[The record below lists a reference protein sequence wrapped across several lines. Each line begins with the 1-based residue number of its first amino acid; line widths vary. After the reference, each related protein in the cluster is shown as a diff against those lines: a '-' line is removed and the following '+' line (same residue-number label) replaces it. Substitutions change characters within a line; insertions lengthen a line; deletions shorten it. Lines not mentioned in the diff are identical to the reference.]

1 MYGYDIPHYVNTNYP
16 YPVDPPYVPADNPMG
31 VYLRDFTLPVGWD
44 KKDVYVF
51 FEGVNS
57 CFYLYING
65 KEVGYS
71 QGTHNPSEFNITRYL
86 TEGVNRICVK
96 VLKWCD
102 GSYLEGQDFYRLSG
116 IFRDVYLLAR
126 EGAYPRRFFVRT
138 DLDADYKMRTSAW
151 KRTILEKRTRTCTCM
166 HRMESRST
174 AQKALAKNIAS
185 PLKTPCCGTRSSRV
199 CTSCVCVRRRVYL
212 SGDRPA

>member
-1 MYGYDIPHYVNTNYP
+1 MMRQNLPWQNPELLHINREEARSYYIPFAGEDAARAGVKARSPYYRLLSGNWSFAYFERYIDCEEGIEDKDYPIDECDVIPVPSNWQMYGYDIPHYVNTNYP

-102 GSYLEGQDFYRLSG
+102 GSSGNGRYSGRLTHPH
-116 IFRDVYLLAR
+116 AR
-126 EGAYPRRFFVRT
+126 
-138 DLDADYKMRTSAW
+138 
-151 KRTILEKRTRTCTCM
+151 
-166 HRMESRST
+166 HRWR
-174 AQKALAKNIAS
+174 Q
-185 PLKTPCCGTRSSRV
+185 
-199 CTSCVCVRRRVYL
+199 
-212 SGDRPA
+212 